1 MFITSNSS
9 QYSTVKSLQKV
20 YKKVLFQMV
29 VLLNPT
35 HIYSTG
41 NLSQKKKLSQSMLP
55 LNPHDHNI
63 QQVNDCNKSIENFS
77 HNICDIQIL
86 TIFFR
91 KAVAIEV
98 WKSSLIKFG
107 TS

>member
-41 NLSQKKKLSQSMLP
+41 NLSQKKKKLSQSMLP

-63 QQVNDCNKSIENFS
+63 QQVNDCNKSIETS
-77 HNICDIQIL
+77 L
-86 TIFFR
+86 TTF
-91 KAVAIEV
+91 VTS
-98 WKSSLIKFG
+98 KSLQYSSGKLLQ
-107 TS
+107 